1 MNTHE
6 PSTSA
11 EASRPEN
18 GDGGSTSFM
27 FLSAQS
33 NRVQWSTDRVVRR
46 ICERQRAGLPMDAK
60 SARQDAGPLFGAARR
75 LFGSWGAALQTAGVS
90 RVTESAMASSRSPY
104 PARRSPEAL
113 IALLKKRLQNGESL
127 SSAQPEL
134 ICWRDCAKRSFG
146 SWVAARRLAGDTLE
160 APPDFT
166 TEEVIAFIQRR
177 LREGLTL
184 SCHHPDIRPYMT
196 SVRQHFGTWRRARE
210 AAGDRSMPE
219 RSMISRDQLLAVLR
233 ERARA
238 GLPMFIGDPEL
249 RRYRWPVRRLFGS
262 WGEALKAVY
271 DGPGLGA
278 TAPGVLRAIIAAM
291 NAGRPLT
298 CRHSDLSRYETAARR
313 HFGTWTAAVA
323 RARSL
328 RQARARG
335 FVPAGKIPD
344 TREGFINFLRQ
355 RVELGLSVSS
365 KHPEVHSYRNA
376 AIRLF
381 GSWAE
386 ARAAA
391 GAPFTRCNASTR
403 KTDGDINRPNKTK
416 VDCPSQ
422 KT

>member
-1 MNTHE
+1 MNTHD
-6 PSTSA
+6 PSPPA
-11 EASRPEN
+11 EASRLEN

-60 SARQDAGPLFGAARR
+60 SARHDAGPLFGAARR

-90 RVTESAMASSRSPY
+90 RVTESAMTSSRSPC

-127 SSAQPEL
+127 SSAHPEL

-219 RSMISRDQLLAVLR
+219 RSMISRDQLLALLR

-271 DGPGLGA
+271 DGPGRGA
-278 TAPGVLRAIIAAM
+278 TAAGVLRAIIAAM

-298 CRHSDLSRYETAARR
+298 CRHPDLSRYETAARR

-328 RQARARG
+328 RRARARG
-335 FVPAGKIPD
+335 FVPANKIPG
-344 TREGFINFLRQ
+344 TREGILDFLRR
-355 RVELGLSVSS
+355 RVERGLSVSS
-365 KHPEVHSYRNA
+365 KHPEVQSYRKA
-376 AIRLF
+376 EICLF

-391 GAPFTRCNASTR
+391 GAPFVRFTFPPKGSGGKVVLPHNAEGNNPCE
-403 KTDGDINRPNKTK
+403 KT
-416 VDCPSQ
+416 
-422 KT
+422 